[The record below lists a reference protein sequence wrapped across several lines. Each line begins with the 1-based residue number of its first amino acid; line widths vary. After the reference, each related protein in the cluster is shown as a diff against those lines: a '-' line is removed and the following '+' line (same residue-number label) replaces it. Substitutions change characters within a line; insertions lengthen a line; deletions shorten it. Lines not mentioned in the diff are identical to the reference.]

1 MNISTID
8 LSQLEP
14 LLQEIKRTY
23 VDRGLSYGWKS
34 NIKKDYDYGHWN
46 NMILPNSKVI
56 NYDHSELGLIDY
68 HPAVKELWERVQEVI
83 GDRKLVRAYVNGYTY
98 GTDAYYHI
106 DDEWLFTEYGDDI
119 TSETVLIYLNDE
131 WNRDWGGETS
141 IIDDDD
147 NFLASVFPAKNRGLV
162 FDSNLWHRAGS
173 VTRMCPELRSII
185 VFKTAGPEYNRPHVQ
200 WVKEKTEDIPHSGT
214 TLFRHL
220 YNTAM
225 TIESMKGV
233 PHHIINAGLYHS
245 VYGTEWFDPKLDVS
259 RDEIR
264 ELIGEKAEN
273 LVHIFCTLQYR
284 YESILNNTQGW
295 NAETHFGLLLL
306 ELANMLEQME
316 RQAPNE
322 ERNKRVAALDAA
334 INRYER
340 KFDNEESRD
349 D

>member
-1 MNISTID
+1 MNISTVD
-8 LSQLEP
+8 LTPIEH
-14 LLQEIKRTY
+14 LLDDIKRTY

-56 NYDHSELGLIDY
+56 NYDHSELPYIDF
-68 HPAVKELWERVQEVI
+68 HPAVKELWEHVQEII
-83 GDRKLVRAYVNGYTY
+83 GERKLVRAYVNGYTY

-106 DDEWLFTEYGDDI
+106 DDEWLFDEFGDDI

-141 IIDDDD
+141 IIDDND
-147 NFLASVFPAKNRGLV
+147 NFLASVFPAKNRCLI

-173 VTRMCPELRSII
+173 VSRMCPELRSIV

-200 WVKEKTEDIPHSGT
+200 WIKDRTEGIPHSST
-214 TLFRHL
+214 DLFHHL

-245 VYGTEWFDPKLDVS
+245 IYGTEYFDP
-259 RDEIR
+259 
-264 ELIGEKAEN
+264 ELEVTKEEVIEQIGEKAEN
-273 LVHIFCTLQYR
+273 LVHLFCTLKNR
-284 YESILNNTQGW
+284 YDSILNNTGNW
-295 NAETHFGLLLL
+295 DAETHFGLLLL
-306 ELANMLEQME
+306 ELANMLEMME
-316 RQAPNE
+316 RQAPSE
-322 ERNKRVAALDAA
+322 ERNKRVEALDAA
-334 INRYER
+334 INKYDR
-340 KFDNEESRD
+340 KFA
-349 D
+349 